1 MRQFIGR
8 GVRALARDNK
18 GTVAML
24 FGLAVIP
31 ILLGVGVAVDYGRGL
46 IVRDRMAA
54 AADSAALAAAS
65 WPGLSEAELKTKV
78 QEYFDAN
85 FPPTALGAVGT
96 LNVSLV
102 GDDIVV
108 QVSATV
114 PTTIMQIANIDKLD
128 VGVTNRIT
136 KKERAIELALVLD
149 TTGSMDSGGKM
160 SAMQNAANKMLDTL
174 FEGKSVSDSLKVA
187 VVPFSAAVNIG
198 VDKLNSG
205 WLDKTAGSIMSYEDF
220 NSSVKVLDLYA
231 GLNNRSWGGCVRER
245 DEPYVL
251 TDDAPTS
258 ANTRWAPYFAPD
270 EPGPGDGSSTNNARY
285 CNDYVSD
292 GSYSSATCYD
302 KGTSDNHRRQ
312 CYPGKYAGKNADNR
326 NCGFNNPVGPNMNCP
341 PNAVTALTNTK
352 STVVDA
358 VNALAPRGSTVI
370 PAGLLWGWRVI
381 SPTEPFTEGKPYDD
395 EKWVKAIVVLTD
407 GQNDVGGGLS
417 GFNKS
422 YYNAFGFAK
431 SGHLGSTSGSDAEST
446 LNAKTL
452 TVCNAI
458 KAKGVRVYT
467 IGFQITDATT
477 KNLLRDC
484 ATEPE
489 MSYNSPSNAEL
500 AGIFQDIAQGL
511 SELRIAQ

>member
-1 MRQFIGR
+1 MRQLIGR
-8 GVRALARDNK
+8 GFRALARDNK

-96 LNVSLV
+96 LNVNLI

-108 QVSATV
+108 QVSASV
-114 PTTIMQIANIDKLD
+114 PTTIMQLVHIDKLD

-149 TTGSMDSGGKM
+149 TTGSMGSGGKM
-160 SAMQNAANKMLDTL
+160 SALQNAAIEMLNTL
-174 FEGKSVSDSLKVA
+174 FDGKSVSDSLKVA

-198 VDKLNSG
+198 VDKLDSG
-205 WLDKTAGSIMSYEDF
+205 WLDKTAGSTVSYEDF
-220 NSSVKVLDLYA
+220 KSGVKVLDLYA
-231 GLNNRSWGGCVRER
+231 SLNNRSWAGCVRER
-245 DEPYVL
+245 GEPFEL

-270 EPGPGDGSSTNNARY
+270 EPDSESTY
-285 CNDYVSD
+285 CNDYLND
-292 GSYSSATCYD
+292 GSWSGATCYNSS
-302 KGTSDNHRRQ
+302 GGDNAKRQ
-312 CYPGKYAGKNADNR
+312 CNTGKYAGKNVPNTSQ
-326 NCGFNNPVGPNMNCP
+326 CGAPIGPDFNCP
-341 PNAVTALTNTK
+341 PTAITALTNTK

-358 VNALAPRGSTVI
+358 VNALTPKGSTVI
-370 PAGLLWGWRVI
+370 PAGLLWGWRAI

-395 EKWVKAIVVLTD
+395 EKWVKAIVLLTD
-407 GQNDVGGGLS
+407 GQNSVGGGGQ

-422 YYNAFGFAK
+422 FYNAFGHARN
-431 SGHLGSTSGSDAEST
+431 GHLGSTSGSNAEST

-452 TVCNAI
+452 TVCNAV
-458 KAKGVRVYT
+458 KAEGIRVYT
-467 IGFQITDATT
+467 IGFQVTDNTT
-477 KNLLRDC
+477 QNLLKNC

-489 MSYNSPSNAEL
+489 MYYNSPSNGQL
-500 AGIFQDIAQGL
+500 ASIFQDIAQGL

>member
-1 MRQFIGR
+1 
-8 GVRALARDNK
+8 
-18 GTVAML
+18 ML

-149 TTGSMDSGGKM
+149 TTGSMGSGGKM

-198 VDKLNSG
+198 ADKLNSG
-205 WLDKTAGSIMSYEDF
+205 WLDKTAGSTVSYEDF
-220 NSSVKVLDLYA
+220 KSGVKVLELYP
-231 GLNNRSWGGCVRER
+231 NNRSWGGCVRER
-245 DEPYVL
+245 GGAYEL

-270 EPGPGDGSSTNNARY
+270 EPDYASGTNY
-285 CNDYVSD
+285 CNDYLSD
-292 GSYSSATCYD
+292 GSYSSATCY
-302 KGTSDNHRRQ
+302 GGGSTDNHKRQ
-312 CYPGKYAGKNADNR
+312 CFPGKYAGKNAANGT
-326 NCGFNNPVGPNMNCP
+326 CGTNNLIGPNFNCP
-341 PNAVTALTNTK
+341 PNAITALTKTK

-370 PAGLLWGWRVI
+370 PAGLLWGWRAI
-381 SPTEPFTEGKPYDD
+381 SPTEPYTEGKPYDD

-417 GFNKS
+417 GFNNS

-431 SGHLGSTSGSDAEST
+431 SGHLGSTSGSNAEST

-467 IGFQITDATT
+467 IGFQVNDTT
-477 KNLLRDC
+477 TQNLLRNC

-489 MSYNSPSNAEL
+489 MYYNSPSNAEL